1 MKLKLGVPD
10 GERGGHRRYRLT
22 GPVWKTGVVRESKG
36 REMEREADLRRLG
49 EFDGGVG
56 DCEPCDGVGTVPGL
70 YSDCRPEVCTGCG
83 GSGRVRGNS
92 VGGSDGE

>member
-1 MKLKLGVPD
+1 MKLKPGVPD

-49 EFDGGVG
+49 EFDGG
-56 DCEPCDGVGTVPGL
+56 
-70 YSDCRPEVCTGCG
+70 CRRLRAVRWGWN
-83 GSGRVRGNS
+83 GSGFVLGMPS
-92 VGGSDGE
+92 GGVYGLWRDWSRSGEF